1 MEVVVAELQQE
12 VVELQQE
19 VVEVQLWVGIV
30 GWLFEPWM
38 RLWSRSCVVVQG

>member
-1 MEVVVAELQQE
+1 MEVVVVELQQE

-30 GWLFEPWM
+30 GWLCEPW
-38 RLWSRSCVVVQG
+38 RRPWSRSCVVVPG